1 MRRTMIASALGG
13 AALMAAAPAAAQG
26 MGQGMAN
33 GSEIVNQAV
42 QVQMADGAVH
52 TLQFGPSGSVNIVTS
67 TGQTI
72 PANWFVQNGT
82 LCLQTANARECVPYN
97 NAFQAQQAVTVTS
110 DCGATSTWTALG
122 TNQMQ
127 MPTQRRAGER
137 G

>member
-1 MRRTMIASALGG
+1 MRRMMFAAVVGSA
-13 AALMAAAPAAAQG
+13 AMMAAAPAAAQDMG
-26 MGQGMAN
+26 MAMAN
-33 GSEIVNQAV
+33 GSEITNQSV
-42 QVQMADGAVH
+42 QVQMSDGAVH
-52 TLQFGPSGSVNIVTS
+52 TLQFGPSGTVNIVTS

-72 PANWFVQNGT
+72 PANWFVQNQT
-82 LCLQTANARECVPYN
+82 LCLQTAAARECVPYR
-97 NAFQAQQAVTVTS
+97 NAFQAQQAVTLTS